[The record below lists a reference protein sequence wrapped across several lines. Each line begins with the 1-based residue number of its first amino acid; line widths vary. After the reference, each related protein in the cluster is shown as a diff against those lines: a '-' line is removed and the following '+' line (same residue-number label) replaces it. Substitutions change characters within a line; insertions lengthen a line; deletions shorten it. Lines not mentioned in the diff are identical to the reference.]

1 MNQLLSLLFFSLA
14 LVSLGMIFPVQA
26 LAQGEREITLEEAF
40 HSALRHNT
48 LVSASAFR
56 IDQAKENTRI
66 ARSPMF
72 PQVVLQGRAIRLKE
86 TPTFTSPEG
95 QPDAFP
101 GFPAFPDRYNEV
113 SIQASQ
119 VLFQGGRL
127 MSGLQASRYITDA
140 SEFEDYRTR
149 QRILFS
155 VSNGF
160 YNVLFAR
167 RSTEIAESQLS
178 RANQHLELARQRHE
192 VGLVERTAVLRAQ
205 VQVAAAMESLEQ
217 ARNNH
222 AIAMEQLAL
231 EMGIP
236 TPPESVKEPEEIHLE
251 NISVEAYIEIAF
263 NNRRDLFASE
273 KGLLAFQKQVEAER
287 RAYLPAIS
295 MEGSYS
301 WADDDAVYYGDNYT
315 WQAALVFTYPLFTG
329 LRDTAQIARA
339 KAREAEA
346 QASHNRI
353 RQEIRV
359 DARSAYADIRTR
371 KKMVQHFT
379 DQVEAAR
386 ANHDQLSAM
395 FAEGIVSTIDV
406 VDAQATLNEAEQ
418 GLASVYYR
426 LQLDK
431 QRLRLAIGMFQH
443 DLLN

>member
-56 IDQAKENTRI
+56 IDQARENIRI
-66 ARSPMF
+66 ARSPML

-86 TPTFTSPEG
+86 TPTVTAPEG
-95 QPDAFP
+95 QPDVFP

-167 RSTEIAESQLS
+167 RSAEIAESQLS

-251 NISVEAYIEIAF
+251 NISVEAHIEIAF
-263 NNRRDLFASE
+263 DNRRDLLASE
-273 KGLLAFQKQVEAER
+273 KGLLAFQKQVEVER
-287 RAYLPAIS
+287 RAYLPTIS

-301 WADDDAVYYGDNYT
+301 WADDDAVYYGDDYT
-315 WQAALVFTYPLFTG
+315 WQAALVLTYPLFTG

-359 DARSAYADIRTR
+359 NVRSAYADIRTR